1 MVTEED
7 SKRERKPQ
15 SQPQPRVFKGAEE
28 FESNRLHSVVALG
41 IWLGAIHFNLA
52 LLFFS
57 FFLPL
62 SKAFLVFGMLAIF
75 MFIPV
80 DDKSGLG
87 QRLSR
92 YICKHV
98 CHYFPVTL
106 HVEDIQC
113 FRADRPYVFGY
124 EPHSVLPIGVVALA
138 HFTGFMPLPKIKV
151 LASSAVF
158 YTPFLR
164 HIWTWLGLAP
174 ATKKNF
180 ISLLEAGYSCIIV
193 PGGVQETSLLE
204 RGSEV

>member
-62 SKAFLVFGMLAIF
+62 SKAFLFVFFSGPSQFFLFIFSMSLFYCCFQIRCILNLIRVFGMLAIF

-92 YICKHV
+92 SS
-98 CHYFPVTL
+98 T
-106 HVEDIQC
+106 
-113 FRADRPYVFGY
+113 VF
-124 EPHSVLPIGVVALA
+124 LAL
-138 HFTGFMPLPKIKV
+138 FTALLSFIPL
-151 LASSAVF
+151 L
-158 YTPFLR
+158 
-164 HIWTWLGLAP
+164 
-174 ATKKNF
+174 
-180 ISLLEAGYSCIIV
+180 SLFA
-193 PGGVQETSLLE
+193 
-204 RGSEV
+204 